1 MSSADAPP
9 APASQARFALAVLVV
24 AAVAALAA
32 VGFRDGLHEVYA
44 LVLGDRSVLHGMA
57 MLPWWACIALPAS
70 GAALAA
76 LIAQIARGGNSGV
89 GGVMEAVAL
98 GRGRISFRASAARV
112 VACFTAV
119 ATGSAIGREGPI
131 IQLGAGIG
139 DALGQRI
146 ALLAAQRR
154 ILIAAGTAA
163 GFAAAYGTPL
173 AALLFVAEVVTI
185 STAIRLILATAV
197 AAALASIIAG
207 FGPLYGA
214 RTFAMGSP
222 IELVVYA
229 GIGVGVGVIGVLFMR
244 LLSLAEHGFAR
255 IPGPPSVRAAIGGA
269 IAGAIAIG
277 VPEVAGNGLEAL
289 RGLLDVGAAAG
300 VLALFLVARAV
311 ATSASVGSGV
321 PGGVFTPALFLGAAA
336 GRLVALGLVA
346 VGIHVDGG
354 ACTVAGM
361 AAACAS
367 TTHAPLM
374 AAVMML
380 ELTSDASLALPVLLA
395 STIATLTARAIH
407 RESLYTEELRR
418 RRVVWPARLV
428 GPPVAE
434 VVEDGG
440 GI

>member
-1 MSSADAPP
+1 VPDP
-9 APASQARFALAVLVV
+9 AALTATARSIRLAV
-24 AAVAALAA
+24 AVLITSALAALAA
-32 VGFRDGLHEVYA
+32 VAFRDGLHEVYA
-44 LVLGDRSVLHGMA
+44 LILGDRSVLHGMA
-57 MLPWWACIALPAS
+57 ALPWWACIALPAT

-76 LIAQIARGGNSGV
+76 LIAGLARGGNSGV

-119 ATGSAIGREGPI
+119 ATGGALGREGPI

-139 DALGQRI
+139 DALGQRVRLI
-146 ALLAAQRR
+146 AAQRR

-185 STAIRLILATAV
+185 STAVRLILAASV
-197 AAALASIIAG
+197 AAVLAAIIAG

-214 RTFAMGSP
+214 RTFALGSP
-222 IELVVYA
+222 VELVVYVGI
-229 GIGVGVGVIGVLFMR
+229 GIGVGVVGVLFMQ
-244 LLSLAEHGFAR
+244 LLALAERGFAR
-255 IPGPPSVRAAIGGA
+255 IPGPPSVRAAVGGA

-300 VLALFLVARAV
+300 VLALFVIARAV
-311 ATSASVGSGV
+311 ATSASVGAGV
-321 PGGVFTPALFLGAAA
+321 PGGVFTPALFLGAAV
-336 GRLVALGLVA
+336 GRLIALGLVA
-346 VGIHVDGG
+346 VGVHIDGG
-354 ACTVAGM
+354 ACAVAGM

-380 ELTSDASLALPVLLA
+380 ELTSDAALALPVLLA

-407 RESLYTEELRR
+407 RESIYTEELRR
-418 RRVVWPARLV
+418 RRVVWPASLAS
-428 GPPVAE
+428 PPAAE